1 MEVVEKVN
9 PFARRSNVMTAEPLS
24 ADDSLGTLESLDIT
38 DSFATKDTLMTLPYR
53 AEEKE
58 YGTWVI
64 MRDYTPGDG
73 VFDYEL
79 FETMCIKAKGTKFV
93 GQPTDIN
100 SNNFVW
106 GAIKNKQ
113 GKIKINYA
121 TDEASGV
128 DEVVKIEVNYNAADP
143 YNWVGSWT
151 SKTQSGDARVEF
163 LHTRYWYEER
173 GCYDALGL

>member
-1 MEVVEKVN
+1 M
-9 PFARRSNVMTAEPLS
+9 
-24 ADDSLGTLESLDIT
+24 GTLESLDTT
-38 DSFATKDTLMTLPYR
+38 DSFATDDTLMTLPYR
-53 AEEKE
+53 AEERE
-58 YGTWVI
+58 YGTWLI

-73 VFDYEL
+73 AFDYEL
-79 FETMCIKAKGTKFV
+79 FEDMCIKAKGTKFV

-100 SNNFVW
+100 SNNFIW

-128 DEVVKIEVNYNAADP
+128 DEVVRIEVNYNEADP

-151 SKTQSGDARVEF
+151 SKTQAGDASPSS
-163 LHTRYWYEER
+163 
-173 GCYDALGL
+173 